1 MSTRYIWGQYTIQQQ
16 TYPYTYYVDTYNTGS
31 GKYRTAGGSGD
42 KVYLYSRYS
51 FSSSTGYFSGSGG
64 IIITMGAGMAGRKYG
79 SGYYPPKSG
88 DTGYNARYK
97 LIYSSS
103 WIGRDYWAAEGF
115 CVEAASWRGYYAQAQ
130 MGTEIYEVQGSLLGY
145 VSSNNSGAY
154 PSNGKANGSWY
165 VSQGSDSID
174 PKSVEIPETINGG
187 SMITI
192 TISPS
197 SSQKTGPTVSYVI
210 QYKFGDGR
218 WQTLTTTSATQYSLS
233 IPMDTS
239 TVQVRVQAKDASNFV
254 SSDYVMSKK
263 VEVING
269 KPPTITSDLGDS
281 PIDLG
286 QVSEAFYFEY
296 TVTDPDYGDTSTV
309 TEKLDA
315 GQASKTATR
324 QNVASYTKIECE
336 LAKED
341 SVFQIIPNEE
351 KSIITISA
359 VDSHKQVSNTYTVT
373 FTKYV
378 DEVTITLK
386 DPMIISGDITT
397 GVIYMAGYI
406 PEDAIFSVKVTNN
419 ANDEEPTWQDVTYQV
434 RHNQSF
440 DLMNHRAIAGT
451 AFNFVMYA
459 KRGESKQAGYID
471 DIIGAFM

>member
-1 MSTRYIWGQYTIQQQ
+1 MSTRYIWGQYTINQQ
-16 TYPYTYYVDTYNTGS
+16 TYPYTYYVDVYDTGS
-31 GKYRTAGGSGD
+31 GDYRTAGDSGD
-42 KVYLYSRYS
+42 KVRLYSRYS
-51 FSSSTGYFSGSGG
+51 LSSSTGIFTGSGG
-64 IIITMGAGMAGRKYG
+64 VTITIGAGIAGKQYG
-79 SGYYPPKSG
+79 AGYYPPNSG
-88 DTGYNARYK
+88 DTGYNARYE

-103 WIGRDYWAAEGF
+103 WIGRNYWGAEGF
-115 CVEAASWRGYYAQAQ
+115 CVEAASWRGYYARQYTSQ
-130 MGTEIYEVQGSLLGY
+130 EIYETQGSLIGY
-145 VSSNNSGAY
+145 VSSNQSNAY
-154 PSNGKANGSWY
+154 PSNGKSNGSWY
-165 VSQGSDSID
+165 VSQGSDNID

-197 SSQKTGPTVSYVI
+197 SSQKNGPTVSYVI
-210 QYKFGDGR
+210 QYKFGDDS

-254 SSDYVMSKK
+254 SSDYVTSKE

-281 PIDLG
+281 PVDLG

-341 SVFQIIPNEE
+341 SAFQLIPNEE
-351 KSIITISA
+351 ESTITISA
-359 VDSHKQVSNTYTVT
+359 VDSHKQLSNTYTVT

-397 GVIYMAGYI
+397 GVIYMVGYI
-406 PEDAIFSVKVTNN
+406 PQDATFNVKVTNN
-419 ANDEEPTWQDVTYQV
+419 ANDEEPTWQDVTDEV
-434 RHNQSF
+434 RSNKTF
-440 DLMNHRAIAGT
+440 DLINHKAISGT
-451 AFNFVMYA
+451 AFNFIMYA
-459 KRGESKQAGYID
+459 KRGESKQKGYID
-471 DIIGAFM
+471 TIIGAFE